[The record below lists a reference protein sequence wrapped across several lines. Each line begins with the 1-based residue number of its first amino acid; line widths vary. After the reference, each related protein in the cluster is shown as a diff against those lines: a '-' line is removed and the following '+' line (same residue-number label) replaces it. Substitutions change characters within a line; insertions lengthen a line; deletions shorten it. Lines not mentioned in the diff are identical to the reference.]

1 MDIVCLPPIASVS
14 STQSIWSRSD
24 LCTRPDTIDIE
35 RQETASADKNKQ
47 RAALAS
53 HADPDFAAA
62 AENDE
67 QNAHTHSAA
76 RQAAAVYAIDEP
88 GGTQTA

>member
-24 LCTRPDTIDIE
+24 LCTRPDTIDIQ
-35 RQETASADKNKQ
+35 RQETADKNKQ

-67 QNAHTHSAA
+67 QNAHTPSAA